1 MHSVHFIYIICKEI
15 MCCVFYSY
23 VIFLNLLSFV
33 ITPNSVPAYH
43 LIKTVFQ
50 QIERKKTCKVAL
62 DLRKLLCTNYHYYR

>member
-1 MHSVHFIYIICKEI
+1 

-50 QIERKKTCKVAL
+50 QIERKKLVKWLLIFVNCFVLIIIITDKRGIYFKV
-62 DLRKLLCTNYHYYR
+62 Y